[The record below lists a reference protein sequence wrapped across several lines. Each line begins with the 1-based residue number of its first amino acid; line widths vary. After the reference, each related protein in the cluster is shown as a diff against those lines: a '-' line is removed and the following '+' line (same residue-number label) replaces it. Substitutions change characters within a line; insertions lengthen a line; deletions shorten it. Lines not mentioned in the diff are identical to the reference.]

1 MVHRHETDENADRAP
16 QEVGHCESDR
26 DILLA
31 IDGARRLLESVGVSQ
46 QRCDLDFL
54 PVFLASAAKTIIFTK
69 FLRDRLDLSRTEGI
83 NLAA

>member
-31 IDGARRLLESVGVSQ
+31 IDGAGRLLDPVGVSQ

-54 PVFLASAAKTIIFTK
+54 PYFFGRP
-69 FLRDRLDLSRTEGI
+69 LRRSVAGGGGV
-83 NLAA
+83 AGK